1 MSFLEAWNE
10 AKAEQAKKIAGFLAS
25 GSKEKIGAMFL
36 LDPRSVHEKEEDFR
50 RRLPGDSDWFAD
62 FLIGEQH
69 LISGYKQDA
78 LEAYKHSY
86 ESIMKMSKDNRSN
99 VDKLL
104 IRQIISRLYSLEIL
118 NNPKKGIS
126 SGEAGD

>member
-1 MSFLEAWNE
+1 MSFLDAWNE
-10 AKAEQAKKIAGFLAS
+10 TRVEQAKKIAGFIAS

-50 RRLPGDSDWFAD
+50 RELPGDSDWFAD
-62 FLIGEQH
+62 FVIGEQH
-69 LISGYKQDA
+69 LMSGYKQDA

-86 ESIMKMSKDNRSN
+86 ERIKKISKDNQSIF
-99 VDKLL
+99 DKLL
-104 IRQIISRLYSLEIL
+104 ISQVMSRLYSLEIL

-126 SGEAGD
+126 TGDVGD